1 MDDSSTALSRTT
13 ASRTTGPGA
22 DDPSANSP
30 RALFV
35 LAPRDPAAA
44 ELQDFLSVNGYALRG
59 EADALLSDMS
69 ADSLGLLDLRV
80 LEQGHALPLPAEC
93 LLGRGRWL
101 LINAQEPF
109 RDDFLLF
116 NAGVCGVLS
125 FREAPARVLQA
136 LELIAQGELWIP
148 RAILAEAFQRQR
160 ARHTSQPAVLPALT
174 RREWQVL
181 RGLLVAENNREIAAR
196 LGVEESTVKRHLYNL
211 FRKVGVR
218 NRLEALN
225 WARAAGLQAGQEF
238 RPANRAC

>member
-1 MDDSSTALSRTT
+1 MDGSATAVPVMDDARSDGLQ
-13 ASRTTGPGA
+13 P
-22 DDPSANSP
+22 
-30 RALFV
+30 LFF
-35 LAPRDPAAA
+35 LAPHDSATAH
-44 ELQDFLSVNGYALRG
+44 LQAFLSVNGYALRDG
-59 EADALLSDMS
+59 AETLLSETP
-69 ADSLGLLDLRV
+69 ADSLALLDLRL
-80 LEQGHALPLPAEC
+80 LEQGSGLPLPAEC
-93 LLGRGRWL
+93 LLARGRWL

-125 FREAPARVLQA
+125 SREAPSRVLQA
-136 LELIAQGELWIP
+136 LQLIAQGELWMP

-160 ARHTSQPAVLPALT
+160 ARHASRSPVLPALT

-181 RGLLVAENNREIAAR
+181 RGLLLAENNREIAAR

-238 RPANRAC
+238 RPASKAC

>member
-1 MDDSSTALSRTT
+1 M
-13 ASRTTGPGA
+13 
-22 DDPSANSP
+22 
-30 RALFV
+30 
-35 LAPRDPAAA
+35 
-44 ELQDFLSVNGYALRG
+44 
-59 EADALLSDMS
+59 LSDMS
-69 ADSLGLLDLRV
+69 ADSLGLLDLHV

-160 ARHTSQPAVLPALT
+160 ARHTPQPAVLPALT

-238 RPANRAC
+238 RPANRVC

>member
-1 MDDSSTALSRTT
+1 MDGSRTD
-13 ASRTTGPGA
+13 ASRTTGSGA
-22 DDPSANSP
+22 GDSNADSP
-30 RALFV
+30 RTLFF
-35 LAPRDPAAA
+35 LAPRDPATA
-44 ELQDFLSVNGYALRG
+44 ELQGFLSVNGYSLRG
-59 EADALLSDMS
+59 EVEALLSDMS

-80 LEQGHALPLPAEC
+80 LEQSHALPVPAEC

-109 RDDFLLF
+109 RDDFLLL

-125 FREAPARVLQA
+125 FREAPTRVLQA
-136 LELIAQGELWIP
+136 LALIARGELWIP

-160 ARHTSQPAVLPALT
+160 ARHTPQPAVLPALT

-225 WARAAGLQAGQEF
+225 WAQAAGLQAGQEF
-238 RPANRAC
+238 RPAKRAC